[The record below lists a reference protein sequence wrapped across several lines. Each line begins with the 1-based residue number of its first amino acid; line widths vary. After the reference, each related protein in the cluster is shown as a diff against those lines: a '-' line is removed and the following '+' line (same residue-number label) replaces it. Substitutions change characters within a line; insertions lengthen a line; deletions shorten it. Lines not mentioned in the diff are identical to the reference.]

1 MSNRSI
7 DAIVSPDW
15 LGAHLGDEGLVVIDV
30 RAAEAYAEGH
40 IPGAV
45 SVPFA
50 IVSAWADCTE
60 ELLLELPPE
69 AELLKVMGDCGLTA
83 RSTVVVI
90 GRFEEAPAPPYALA
104 DAARVAATLI
114 SAGVGDVAVL
124 NGGFPRWLR
133 EGRPVTSEVPDII
146 PVVYSG
152 AIDRDLWVSTEYVEK
167 SIGRSVLVDARDPDQ
182 YFGAS
187 IDPFAEMR
195 GHIPTARNLPMIW
208 VWEPDGA
215 YRPFDFIKG
224 MAEGTIGADKDQEI
238 ITYCGV
244 GGYAATWWF
253 LLTQLLGYK
262 NVRIYDGS
270 MEAWVKAHELV
281 RYTWTE

>member
-1 MSNRSI
+1 MARRTS
-7 DAIVSPDW
+7 DAIVPTDW
-15 LGAHLGDEGLVVIDV
+15 LENNLFNEGVVVIDV
-30 RAAEAYAEGH
+30 RAAEAYTESH
-40 IPGAV
+40 IPGAI

-69 AELLKVMGDCGLTA
+69 ADLLKVIGDCGLTA
-83 RSTVVVI
+83 GSRVVII

-104 DAARVAATLI
+104 DAARVATTLV
-114 SAGVGDVAVL
+114 SAGVRDVAVL
-124 NGGFPRWLR
+124 NGGFPKWVQ
-133 EGRPVTSEVPDII
+133 EGRPVTAEVPEVV
-146 PVVYSG
+146 PVAYGG
-152 AIDRDLWVSTEYVEK
+152 AIDRDMWVSTEYVEQ
-167 SIGRSVLVDARDPDQ
+167 SIGRSVLIDARDPDQ

-208 VWEPDGA
+208 VWEPDGT
-215 YRPFDFIKG
+215 YRPLDIVKS
-224 MAEGTIGADKDQEI
+224 MAEGVLGADKDQEI

-253 LLTQLLGYK
+253 LLTQSLGYQ
-262 NVRIYDGS
+262 NVKIYDGS
-270 MEAWVKAHELV
+270 MEAWVKEHGLI
-281 RYTWTE
+281 RYSWS

>member
-1 MSNRSI
+1 MVCRTI
-7 DAIVSPDW
+7 DAMVSTDW
-15 LGAHLGDEGLVVIDV
+15 LENNLSNEELVVIDV
-30 RAAEAYAEGH
+30 RAADAHAEGH
-40 IPGAV
+40 VPGAV

-83 RSTVVVI
+83 GSKVVVI
-90 GRFEEAPAPPYALA
+90 GRFEQAPAPPYALA
-104 DAARVAATLI
+104 DAARVAATLV

-124 NGGFPRWLR
+124 NGGFPKWVQ
-133 EGRPVTSEVPDII
+133 EGRPVTAEVREVV
-146 PVVYSG
+146 PVAYSG
-152 AIDRDLWVSTEYVEK
+152 AIDRDTWVSTEYVER

-208 VWEPDGA
+208 VWEPDGT
-215 YRPFDFIKG
+215 YRPFDIIKS
-224 MAEGTIGADKDQEI
+224 MAEGVIGADKDREI

-253 LLTQLLGYK
+253 LLTQSLGYQ
-262 NVRIYDGS
+262 NVKIYDGS
-270 MEAWVKAHELV
+270 MEAWVKEHELV
-281 RYTWTE
+281 RYGWT